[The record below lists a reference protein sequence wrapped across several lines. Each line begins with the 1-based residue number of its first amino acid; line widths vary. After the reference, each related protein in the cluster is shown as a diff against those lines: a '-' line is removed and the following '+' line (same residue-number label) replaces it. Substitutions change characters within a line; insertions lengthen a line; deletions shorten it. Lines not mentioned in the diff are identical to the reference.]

1 MTRWIVFDD
10 DTADA
15 VVSRFKRGAAEIE
28 SGDAVSSAIDLG
40 RSCLIVLPASTSGRV
55 LLAQVQ
61 PKNEAAA
68 EDAPVDYEPTGFLG
82 LTDHPVFTRPKPAQP
97 VSMPEKQ
104 DARKSW
110 WRLRRSA

>member
-28 SGDAVSSAIDLG
+28 SGDALSSAINLG
-40 RSCLIVLPASTSGRV
+40 RSCLIVMPAGAAGRV
-55 LLAQVQ
+55 ILAHVQ
-61 PKNEAAA
+61 PRIEAAA
-68 EDAPVDYEPTGFLG
+68 ENEVVEYEPTGFLG

-97 VSMPEKQ
+97 VPMPGNPDVK
-104 DARKSW
+104 KSW